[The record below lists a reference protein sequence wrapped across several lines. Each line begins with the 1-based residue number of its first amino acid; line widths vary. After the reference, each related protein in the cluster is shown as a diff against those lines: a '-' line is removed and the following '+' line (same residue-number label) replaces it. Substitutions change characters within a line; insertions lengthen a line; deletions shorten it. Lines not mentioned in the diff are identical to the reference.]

1 VRGPATDRG
10 DRLEAPPPDRPA
22 GVRVVVDVRA
32 VQEPDQAPVTA
43 AYLGRLLEA
52 FAADPLPGE
61 SWVLLERAD
70 LPDPEPRLTG
80 LPIAG
85 RRIRPATRF
94 LRAAAQTID
103 PFLVRGATFGTG
115 WRIGQTGAAGRV
127 YHAAGTILP
136 LGSSAPVVA
145 TLLDLAAWEL
155 PGAFQRSPAGRFGAR
170 LRAQLIR
177 EAATVVVGT
186 QAVGERAVR
195 GLRVAPERL
204 RVVPLAARDAF
215 VDAPAPDPRERE
227 RLGLPDRYLVWAAR
241 HDARQDVPT
250 LLAALGSL
258 ASAGRP
264 ADVPPDG
271 PWPPRVLVIDA
282 SPDDRA
288 ALARAA
294 ARAGL
299 GDAFA
304 YAPALTAVRLAALVA
319 GARAALAPVV
329 AESAGL
335 AVIEALAAG
344 VPVVASAVGALP
356 ELIGPAGIL
365 VPPRA
370 ADRLAAALSAIWS
383 DEGLHRGV
391 ALEARARAGES
402 PRRWRAV
409 ALDMRRL
416 YAEAAN
422 RR

>member
-1 VRGPATDRG
+1 VTGPETDRG
-10 DRLEAPPPDRPA
+10 GRLEAPPPDRPP

-32 VQEPDQAPVTA
+32 LQEPDQAPVTA

-52 FAADPLPGE
+52 FATDPLPGE
-61 SWVLLERAD
+61 SWVLLQRAD

-80 LPIAG
+80 LPVAG
-85 RRIRPATRF
+85 RRILPATRF
-94 LRAAAQTID
+94 LRAAAQTVD

-115 WRIGQTGAAGRV
+115 WRIRRAGAAGRV

-177 EAATVVVGT
+177 EAAIVVVGSE
-186 QAVGERAVR
+186 AVRERAVR

-215 VDAPAPDPRERE
+215 VDAPVPDPRERE
-227 RLGLPDRYLVWAAR
+227 RLGLPGRYLVWAAR
-241 HDARQDVPT
+241 HDARQDVST
-250 LLAALGSL
+250 LLAALESL
-258 ASAGRP
+258 VSAGRP
-264 ADVPPDG
+264 ADVPADA

-299 GDAFA
+299 GGAFA
-304 YAPALTAVRLAALVA
+304 YAPVLTPGRLAALVA
-319 GARAALAPVV
+319 GARAALAPAV

-335 AVIEALAAG
+335 PAIEALGAG

-370 ADRLAAALSAIWS
+370 PDRLAAALRAIWT
-383 DEGLHRGV
+383 DDDLHRGL
-391 ALEARARAGES
+391 ALDAAARAGDS
-402 PRRWRAV
+402 PRRWRDV

-416 YAEAAN
+416 YAEAAT